1 MAASG
6 AAATGGYEAFFGL
19 KESPF
24 SLAPNPKFL
33 FESATHMAALEQV
46 TYALRRREPLV
57 IVTGEI
63 GTGKTML
70 CRTVLDR
77 LERLTFLSTISDPLL
92 DRDDLLKQILED
104 FGVISKGRS
113 RLVQPSRHELI
124 RALQEFLI
132 SLIPL
137 QAHAVVMIDEAQH
150 LHPDVLEEIR
160 LLSNIEAD
168 RGTQLQIVLVGQADL
183 EVALKRPDMRQ
194 FEQRVTRRFRLQPL
208 DDREVRQY
216 IAHRLVVA
224 AGTDNVGRVLLDP
237 AGQPTQAGRE
247 RAVFTT
253 DAMDAVA
260 LLSGGLPR
268 VINIVCDRA
277 LEAAFALRRH
287 SVDVGA
293 VESAARALGMS
304 PPALPAPPALSKA
317 EGPALSQ
324 VEGPTPSLSA
334 DFDRLFE
341 EAAASAPHRPLDA
354 PRPPSAAPP
363 VVLSRPNLP
372 DPRALP
378 GLPGP
383 SDDLSTFEP
392 RAASPKTRR
401 YVIAALVVATVTV
414 AVWFGTRGSSAPPAA
429 APAAPAAAPGPSA
442 PAPTPAAATP
452 PGAAPAPTTT
462 EPGRPAQSGG
472 GTPQA
477 TGPEA
482 AAAEPTAPGSRFE
495 IVVASFRTDSRAA
508 TVAAEVTALGL
519 THRARTVGDGW
530 RQVLVGPYSTRA
542 EAEAV
547 QQRLDDAGLSASQI
561 VAR

>member
-77 LERLTFLSTISDPLL
+77 LERLTFLSIIADPLL
-92 DRDDLLKQILED
+92 GRDDLLKQILED

-150 LHPDVLEEIR
+150 LHPEVLEEIR

-208 DDREVRQY
+208 DEREVQQY
-216 IAHRLVVA
+216 IAHRLAVA
-224 AGTDNVGRVLLDP
+224 AGTDAVGRVLLDP
-237 AGQPTQAGRE
+237 TGQVSQADRE
-247 RAVFTT
+247 STVFTT

-260 LLSGGLPR
+260 RQSGGLPR
-268 VINIVCDRA
+268 VVNIVCDRA

-304 PPALPAPPALSKA
+304 LPAPPAAPALSPV
-317 EGPALSQ
+317 EGPAL
-324 VEGPTPSLSA
+324 SLSA

-341 EAAASAPHRPLDA
+341 EAAASAPHRPLNA

-363 VVLSRPNLP
+363 AVFSLPNLP

-378 GLPGP
+378 ALSEVEGPDPLDP

-392 RAASPKTRR
+392 RAEAPKTRR
-401 YVIAALVVATVTV
+401 YVIAALVVAAVAV
-414 AVWFGTRGSSAPPAA
+414 AVWIGTRGSSAPPAG
-429 APAAPAAAPGPSA
+429 APAAPAAVPAPSA

-452 PGAAPAPTTT
+452 PEAAPAPTSTEPGQRAQSAGGTPRTT
-462 EPGRPAQSGG
+462 EPA
-472 GTPQA
+472 A
-477 TGPEA
+477 T
-482 AAAEPTAPGSRFE
+482 AAEPAASSRFE
-495 IVVASFRTDSRAA
+495 VVVASFRTDSRAA

-519 THRARTVGDGW
+519 THRTRTVGDGW

-547 QQRLDDAGLSASQI
+547 QQRLDDAGLGASQI

>member
-24 SLAPNPKFL
+24 SLALNPKFL

-77 LERLTFLSTISDPLL
+77 LERLTFLSIIADPLL
-92 DRDDLLKQILED
+92 GRDDLLKQILED

-150 LHPDVLEEIR
+150 LHPEVLEEIR

-183 EVALKRPDMRQ
+183 EAALKRPDMRQ

-208 DDREVRQY
+208 DEREVQQY
-216 IAHRLVVA
+216 IAHRLAVA
-224 AGTDNVGRVLLDP
+224 AGTDDIGRVLLDP
-237 AGQPTQAGRE
+237 AGQVSQAGRE
-247 RAVFTT
+247 STVFTT
-253 DAMDAVA
+253 DAMEAVA
-260 LLSGGLPR
+260 RLSGGLPR

-277 LEAAFALRRH
+277 LEAAFALRQH
-287 SVDVGA
+287 SVDVSA

-304 PPALPAPPALSKA
+304 LPAPPALSPV
-317 EGPALSQ
+317 EGPAL
-324 VEGPTPSLSA
+324 SLSA

-341 EAAASAPHRPLDA
+341 EAAASAPHRPLNA

-363 VVLSRPNLP
+363 AVFSLPNLP

-378 GLPGP
+378 ALSKVEGPDSPDP
-383 SDDLSTFEP
+383 SDHLSTFEP
-392 RAASPKTRR
+392 RAEAPKTRR
-401 YVIAALVVATVTV
+401 YVIAALVVAAVAV

-429 APAAPAAAPGPSA
+429 APAAPAAAP
-442 PAPTPAAATP
+442 APTPAAATP
-452 PGAAPAPTTT
+452 PEAAPAPTST
-462 EPGRPAQSGG
+462 EPA
-472 GTPQA
+472 A
-477 TGPEA
+477 T
-482 AAAEPTAPGSRFE
+482 AAEPAASSRFE
-495 IVVASFRTDSRAA
+495 VVVASFRTDSRAA

-519 THRARTVGDGW
+519 THRTRTVGDGW

-547 QQRLDDAGLSASQI
+547 QQRLDDAGLGASQI